1 MRVFRRL
8 AALSAALAFFGLAG
22 AAYAQDYPSRTV
34 KIVVAFPAGGP
45 TDFVARVL
53 ADKLKGILGQ
63 SVIIEN
69 KPGANAAIGAESVA
83 KSDPDGYTLFFTTAG
98 AVVINPHMRANL
110 PYDPVKDFAPITL
123 VVNTMEVLVVKS
135 DTSMKSATDLVALA
149 KSRPDGI
156 AMASTGIGSP
166 PHLALE
172 LFKSSSG
179 ANVLHVPY
187 RGAAPAVTD
196 VVGGQV
202 HAMFADLPVLMPQ
215 IKGGTLRPIGVGSKR
230 RASVLPDV
238 PTLDEQ
244 GIKDVYADNWYALF
258 APAKTPAPVIAKLN
272 AAVNA
277 VLKDPETAKK
287 LIEAGRRSGCR
298 NARATRRVSQERAG
312 ALGQGREG
320 EEYQGRVVAIG
331 ALLRPI
337 DAGLRIALQ
346 LAHLDLFTG
355 ARSSGC
361 SSALTRRASLK
372 SQRPAKAAPIAPTA
386 HRITGGIARLP
397 HSP

>member
-69 KPGANAAIGAESVA
+69 KPGANAAIGAELVA

-277 VLKDPETAKK
+277 VLKDPETAKR
-287 LIEAGRRSGCR
+287 LIEAG
-298 NARATRRVSQERAG
+298 ADPAAG
-312 ALGQGREG
+312 TPE
-320 EEYQGRVVAIG
+320 
-331 ALLRPI
+331 
-337 DAGLRIALQ
+337 Q
-346 LAHLDLFTG
+346 LAEF
-355 ARSSGC
+355 
-361 SSALTRRASLK
+361 LK
-372 SQRPAKAAPIAPTA
+372 SELERWGKVVKEKNIKE
-386 HRITGGIARLP
+386 G
-397 HSP
+397 S

>member
-1 MRVFRRL
+1 MRVSRRL
-8 AALSAALAFFGLAG
+8 AALSAAVAFFGLAD
-22 AAYAQDYPSRTV
+22 AAHAQDYPTRTV

-53 ADKLKGILGQ
+53 ADKLKGVLGQ

-110 PYDPVKDFAPITL
+110 PYDPVKDFAPISRI
-123 VVNTMEVLVVKS
+123 VDTMEVLVVRS
-135 DTSMKSATDLVALA
+135 DTTMKSANDLVALA

-172 LFKSSSG
+172 LFKGSSG

-258 APAKTPAPVIAKLN
+258 APAKTPAPVITKLN
-272 AAVNA
+272 AAVNT

-287 LIEAGRRSGCR
+287 LIEAG
-298 NARATRRVSQERAG
+298 ADPAAG
-312 ALGQGREG
+312 TPE
-320 EEYQGRVVAIG
+320 
-331 ALLRPI
+331 
-337 DAGLRIALQ
+337 Q
-346 LAHLDLFTG
+346 LAEF
-355 ARSSGC
+355 
-361 SSALTRRASLK
+361 LK
-372 SQRPAKAAPIAPTA
+372 SELERWGKVVKEKNIKE
-386 HRITGGIARLP
+386 G
-397 HSP
+397 S

>member
-1 MRVFRRL
+1 MGLFRYFGIL
-8 AALSAALAFFGLAG
+8 ACVAALFGSSPSAV
-22 AAYAQDYPSRTV
+22 AQDYPNRTI
-34 KIVVAFPAGGP
+34 KIVVAFPPGGP
-45 TDFVARVL
+45 TDFVARLL
-53 ADKLKGILGQ
+53 ADKLKGLLGQ

-69 KPGANAAIGAESVA
+69 KPGANAAIGADSVA

-110 PYDPVKDFAPITL
+110 PYDPVKDFAPISL
-123 VVNTMEVLVVKS
+123 IVNTMEVLVVRT
-135 DTSMKSATDLVALA
+135 DTPMKSAADLVALA

-172 LFKSSSG
+172 LFKGSSG

-272 AAVNA
+272 SAVNTA
-277 VLKDPETAKK
+277 LADSAIAKK
-287 LIEAGRRSGCR
+287 LVEAG
-298 NARATRRVSQERAG
+298 ADPAAG
-312 ALGQGREG
+312 TPE
-320 EEYQGRVVAIG
+320 
-331 ALLRPI
+331 
-337 DAGLRIALQ
+337 Q
-346 LAHLDLFTG
+346 LADF
-355 ARSSGC
+355 
-361 SSALTRRASLK
+361 LK
-372 SQRPAKAAPIAPTA
+372 SELERWGKVIREKNIKEGT
-386 HRITGGIARLP
+386 
-397 HSP
+397 

>member
-1 MRVFRRL
+1 MILRRL
-8 AALSAALAFFGLAG
+8 APLFAALACLAF
-22 AAYAQDYPSRTV
+22 AAAPTRAQDYPNRIV
-34 KIVVAFPAGGP
+34 RIVVAFPAGGP

-63 SVIIEN
+63 NVIIEN
-69 KPGANAAIGAESVA
+69 KPGANAAIGAEFVA

-98 AVVINPHMRANL
+98 AVAVNPHMRPNL
-110 PYDPVKDFAPITL
+110 PYDPVKDFAPISL
-123 VVNTMEVLVVKS
+123 IVNTMEVLVVRS
-135 DTSMKSATDLVALA
+135 DTPMKSAADLVALA

-172 LFKSSSG
+172 LFKGSSG

-215 IKGGTLRPIGVGSKR
+215 IRGGTLRPIGVGSKR

-277 VLKDPETAKK
+277 ALSDPELSKK
-287 LIEAGRRSGCR
+287 LID
-298 NARATRRVSQERAG
+298 AG
-312 ALGQGREG
+312 ADP
-320 EEYQGRVVAIG
+320 A
-331 ALLRPI
+331 
-337 DAGLRIALQ
+337 AGTPEQ
-346 LAHLDLFTG
+346 LADF
-355 ARSSGC
+355 
-361 SSALTRRASLK
+361 LK
-372 SQRPAKAAPIAPTA
+372 SELERWGKVIREKNIKEGT
-386 HRITGGIARLP
+386 
-397 HSP
+397 

>member
-1 MRVFRRL
+1 MFRRF
-8 AALSAALAFFGLAG
+8 AALSAALAFLGLAG
-22 AAYAQDYPSRTV
+22 AARAQDYPSRTV

-53 ADKLKGILGQ
+53 ADKLKGALGQ

-123 VVNTMEVLVVKS
+123 VVNTMEVLVVRT
-135 DTSMKSATDLVALA
+135 DTPMKSATDLVALA

-156 AMASTGIGSP
+156 AMASTGVGSP

-172 LFKSSSG
+172 LFKGSTG

-215 IKGGTLRPIGVGSKR
+215 IRGGTLRPIGVGSKR

-258 APAKTPAPVIAKLN
+258 APAKTPAPVIARLN

-287 LIEAGRRSGCR
+287 LIEAG
-298 NARATRRVSQERAG
+298 ADPAAG
-312 ALGQGREG
+312 TP
-320 EEYQGRVVAIG
+320 EE
-331 ALLRPI
+331 
-337 DAGLRIALQ
+337 
-346 LAHLDLFTG
+346 LAAF
-355 ARSSGC
+355 
-361 SSALTRRASLK
+361 LK
-372 SQRPAKAAPIAPTA
+372 SELERWGKVVKEKNIKE
-386 HRITGGIARLP
+386 G
-397 HSP
+397 S